1 MHKLTRV
8 AALWMRQHAAELAAF
23 DLPATE
29 GSVTQMGMT
38 FAMTDEGFKEVD
50 PFDRIEGVVHMGRI
64 VHGEHDAG
72 DDQDDQHDPGE
83 RPEIPPVIQVFRRRV
98 FMKLVLHEAEDR
110 QPVIDPVLGLF
121 DHAGL
126 AVRRRCLGGLAGRG
140 HGGSL
145 R

>member
-50 PFDRIEGVVHMGRI
+50 PFDRIECELDGSN
-64 VHGEHDAG
+64 DAS
-72 DDQDDQHDPGE
+72 PWLC
-83 RPEIPPVIQVFRRRV
+83 IA
-98 FMKLVLHEAEDR
+98 EAE
-110 QPVIDPVLGLF
+110 QAPVESF
-121 DHAGL
+121 DFI
-126 AVRRRCLGGLAGRG
+126 
-140 HGGSL
+140 
-145 R
+145 